1 MHPQYSFVCGYIL
14 YWIFYIESVKKGGEQ
29 YTLDEKIKNLLNEQ
43 INKEF
48 ESAYLYLGFAN
59 FFERLGLSGYAHYY
73 EVQAREEIDHG
84 LLIYKYLHHNNEKV
98 KLMVVKTNTKEF
110 KEIKDVLEYGVQAE
124 ESITR
129 SINKI
134 YELAIKIGDYRT
146 MEFLSWFVKEQLEEE
161 ENAKKMISDYDL
173 FTNNNSLF
181 NLDNTYKKRDFVKA
195 NMEII

>member
-1 MHPQYSFVCGYIL
+1 
-14 YWIFYIESVKKGGEQ
+14 
-29 YTLDEKIKNLLNEQ
+29 
-43 INKEF
+43 
-48 ESAYLYLGFAN
+48 
-59 FFERLGLSGYAHYY
+59 
-73 EVQAREEIDHG
+73 
-84 LLIYKYLHHNNEKV
+84 
-98 KLMVVKTNTKEF
+98 MVVKANTKEF

-134 YELAIKIGDYRT
+134 YELAIKIGEYRT

-181 NLDNTYKKRDFVKA
+181 NLDTTYKKRDYVKT